1 MKITEKYHSSSGPT
15 FLSDFSPPRGP
26 DKSVIEDASK
36 LPVDFICVAHS
47 PGRAVRSDSA
57 MLAHAIKH
65 NTGKDVIFNLT
76 TRDMN
81 KLGLQTHIIGAQLL
95 GLENVVV
102 MQGEEFSE
110 KDQLA
115 VSRVN
120 GFTTTSLIKS
130 INQLN
135 QGIDFR
141 GTKLHTSTDI
151 CIGGTID
158 LSNDLP
164 TEILLTQKKVTAGV
178 DFVITQPIFDATLPS
193 KFLEEYET
201 LTGVPLSI
209 PVFYA
214 IQVLKK
220 HSVTFSSVPKTIL
233 SDLDNGRSGSDIALD
248 LLHELLNTGLRGI
261 HIIPPILKGGLRD
274 YDTAA
279 EVVTRLSA

>member
-1 MKITEKYHSSSGPT
+1 MKVTEKYYSSSDT
-15 FLSDFSPPRGP
+15 IFLSDFSPPRGP
-26 DKSVIEDASK
+26 DKSVIADAVK
-36 LPVDFICVAHS
+36 LPVDFICIAYS

-57 MLAHAIKH
+57 MLAHTVKY

-95 GLENVVV
+95 GLENMVV
-102 MQGEEFSE
+102 MQGEEFSQ
-110 KDQLA
+110 KDQLT

-120 GFTTTSLIKS
+120 GFNTTALIKS
-130 INQLN
+130 IKRLN

-141 GTKLHTSTDI
+141 GAKLDTSTDI

-158 LSNDLP
+158 LSKDLS
-164 TEILLTQKKVTAGV
+164 TEIRLTQKKVMAGV
-178 DFVITQPIFDATLPS
+178 DFIITQPIFDATLPS
-193 KFLEEYET
+193 QFLEEYKI

-233 SDLDNGRSGSDIALD
+233 SDLDNGRAGSDIALD
-248 LLHELLNTGLRGI
+248 LLHQLLNTGLRGI

-279 EVVTRLSA
+279 EVITRFRT